1 MSVLDHLW
9 AMPGVYWG
17 LGRGP
22 NTDFVSRV
30 SVQPHDDGSVTLD
43 YEAWSQDEGLQHAE
57 AMRLCH
63 APGDPHDPERVVLL
77 ATSDGDDDTMTFRE
91 GESGVFGSTGQDRVG
106 LVLVPDDGRLAFSW
120 WWPDEN
126 GVLSQQSRA
135 ELTLLRPLV
144 SPPPS
149 LVTQELPGLE
159 GSQEVRPE
167 TSNGSVEGGAEAE
180 VEPGGASPEPTHVTT
195 DESASVAGPSVVQTP
210 GPAPTPGQA
219 DELLGG
225 DAAVPVEAALAGSPA
240 APPPEVPWPG
250 IVVLAGNG
258 TGVVA
263 QRLAERLTRAAV
275 VRTDLFDK
283 AVRGSD
289 AANVDRALR
298 HRITIA
304 VTNGYARSGHPVILH
319 GAAARGDHAELV
331 DELRTAGLA
340 PVRLVDVADGEDY
353 GEVARRLID
362 GD

>member
-1 MSVLDHLW
+1 MSVLEHLW

-30 SVQPHDDGSVTLD
+30 AVTPQDDGSVTLD
-43 YEAWSQDEGLQHAE
+43 YEAWSHDEGLQHAE
-57 AMRLCH
+57 AIRLCR
-63 APGDPHDPERVVLL
+63 APGEADRVVLM
-77 ATSDGDDDTMTFRE
+77 ATSDGNDDTMTFRE
-91 GESGVFGSTGQDRVG
+91 GDSGVFGSTGADRVG
-106 LVLVPDDGRLAFSW
+106 LVLVPDDERLAFSW

-126 GVLSQQSRA
+126 GVLAQQSRA

-144 SPPPS
+144 TPPPS
-149 LVTQELPGLE
+149 L
-159 GSQEVRPE
+159 
-167 TSNGSVEGGAEAE
+167 
-180 VEPGGASPEPTHVTT
+180 H
-195 DESASVAGPSVVQTP
+195 AGPFDTP
-210 GPAPTPGQA
+210 EVGARSHPAAAESRGDGPGDA
-219 DELLGG
+219 DE
-225 DAAVPVEAALAGSPA
+225 PAALAGDHRGHEGDEDRGSAEQAETEPL
-240 APPPEVPWPG
+240 PEVPWPG

-289 AANVDRALR
+289 AVTVDAALR

-304 VTNGYARSGHPVILH
+304 VAHGYARSGHPVILH
-319 GAAARGDHAELV
+319 GAAPRDDHAQLV
-331 DELRTAGLA
+331 DELRSTGLT

>member
-9 AMPGVYWG
+9 AMPGVFWG

-30 SVQPHDDGSVTLD
+30 AVVPHDDGSVTLD
-43 YEAWSQDEGLQHAE
+43 YEAWSNDEGLQHAE
-57 AMRLCH
+57 AMRMCR
-63 APGDPHDPERVVLL
+63 APDGSGRVVLM
-77 ATSDGDDDTMTFRE
+77 ATSDGNDDTMTFRE
-91 GESGVFGSTGQDRVG
+91 GESGVFGSTGLDRVG

-120 WWPDEN
+120 WWPDED
-126 GVLSQQSRA
+126 GVLAQQSHA

-144 SPPPS
+144 RPPAS
-149 LVTQELPGLE
+149 L
-159 GSQEVRPE
+159 
-167 TSNGSVEGGAEAE
+167 GGATEHTEPSDQAE
-180 VEPGGASPEPTHVTT
+180 EVTRLHGQNEGADKTGQPAQRPGAAPSPIGTVDTGETALLA
-195 DESASVAGPSVVQTP
+195 DDVAIL
-210 GPAPTPGQA
+210 A
-219 DELLGG
+219 D
-225 DAAVPVEAALAGSPA
+225 DAQDDQDAPA
-240 APPPEVPWPG
+240 ADGETPALIAEVPWPG

-289 AANVDRALR
+289 AAAVDPALR

-304 VTNGYARSGHPVILH
+304 VTRGYASSGHPVILH
-319 GAAARGDHAELV
+319 GAAARGDHAQLV
-331 DELRTAGLA
+331 EELRTTGLA

-362 GD
+362 GE

>member
-9 AMPGVYWG
+9 AMPGVFWG

-30 SVQPHDDGSVTLD
+30 AVVRHDDGSVTLD
-43 YEAWSQDEGLQHAE
+43 YEAWSNDEGLQHAE
-57 AMRLCH
+57 AMRMCRT
-63 APGDPHDPERVVLL
+63 PDGTGRVVLM
-77 ATSDGDDDTMTFRE
+77 ATSDGGDDTMTFRE
-91 GESGVFGSTGQDRVG
+91 GESGVFGSTGLDRVG

-126 GVLSQQSRA
+126 GVLSQQSHA

-144 SPPPS
+144 LPPPS
-149 LVTQELPGLE
+149 LAPDVPSLQPSEAASDEGDAVETHRGRHEGTERDGERTREPLGTSPDSTVGLAE
-159 GSQEVRPE
+159 THEPVETPE
-167 TSNGSVEGGAEAE
+167 T
-180 VEPGGASPEPTHVTT
+180 PEIAVLA
-195 DESASVAGPSVVQTP
+195 DDADRP
-210 GPAPTPGQA
+210 GPERA
-219 DELLGG
+219 
-225 DAAVPVEAALAGSPA
+225 AALL
-240 APPPEVPWPG
+240 PEVPWPG

-289 AANVDRALR
+289 AAAADPALR

-304 VTNGYARSGHPVILH
+304 VTHGYASSGHPVILH
-319 GAAARGDHAELV
+319 GAAARGDHAQLV
-331 DELRTAGLA
+331 DELRTTGLT

-362 GD
+362 GE

>member
-9 AMPGVYWG
+9 AMPGVFWG

-30 SVQPHDDGSVTLD
+30 AVVRHDDGSVTLD
-43 YEAWSQDEGLQHAE
+43 YEAWSNDEGLQHAE
-57 AMRLCH
+57 AMRMCRV
-63 APGDPHDPERVVLL
+63 PDDSGRVVLM
-77 ATSDGDDDTMTFRE
+77 ATSDGSDDTMTFRE
-91 GESGVFGSTGQDRVG
+91 GESGVFGSTGLDRVG

-126 GVLSQQSRA
+126 GVLSQQSHA

-144 SPPPS
+144 MPPPS
-149 LVTQELPGLE
+149 LAPQVPSLQPPEAASDEGHAIEAHRGRHEVTGQDREPVGISPDSTVGLAE
-159 GSQEVRPE
+159 TPTTPE
-167 TSNGSVEGGAEAE
+167 AARVAE
-180 VEPGGASPEPTHVTT
+180 VPEIAVL
-195 DESASVAGPSVVQTP
+195 
-210 GPAPTPGQA
+210 A
-219 DELLGG
+219 DDV
-225 DAAVPVEAALAGSPA
+225 DAASAERAA
-240 APPPEVPWPG
+240 APLPEVPWPG

-289 AANVDRALR
+289 AAAADPALR

-304 VTNGYARSGHPVILH
+304 VTQGYASSGHPVILH
-319 GAAARGDHAELV
+319 GAAARGDHAQLV
-331 DELRTAGLA
+331 DELRTTGLT

-362 GD
+362 GE

>member
-30 SVQPHDDGSVTLD
+30 AVVPQDDGSVTLD

-57 AMRLCH
+57 AIRLCRT
-63 APGDPHDPERVVLL
+63 PGNDDRVVLM
-77 ATSDGDDDTMTFRE
+77 ATSDGNDDTMTFRE
-91 GESGVFGSTGQDRVG
+91 GDSGVFGSTGADRVG
-106 LVLVPDDGRLAFSW
+106 LVLVPDDERLAFSW

-126 GVLSQQSRA
+126 GVLAQQSRA
-135 ELTLLRPLV
+135 ELTRLRPLV
-144 SPPPS
+144 TPPPS
-149 LVTQELPGLE
+149 LHTRAPVDTPEAGAAGPPAAEPVAAGVPADDEAAHHAGGHRGAGPDDQRPDQQG
-159 GSQEVRPE
+159 GPE
-167 TSNGSVEGGAEAE
+167 TE
-180 VEPGGASPEPTHVTT
+180 
-195 DESASVAGPSVVQTP
+195 
-210 GPAPTPGQA
+210 
-219 DELLGG
+219 
-225 DAAVPVEAALAGSPA
+225 
-240 APPPEVPWPG
+240 PPPEVPWPG

-289 AANVDRALR
+289 AVTVDPVLR
-298 HRITIA
+298 HQITIA
-304 VTNGYARSGHPVILH
+304 VAHGYARSGHPVILH
-319 GAAARGDHAELV
+319 GAASRSDHAQLV
-331 DELRTAGLA
+331 DELRTAGLT

>member
-9 AMPGVYWG
+9 TMPGVYWG

-22 NTDFVSRV
+22 NTDFVCRV
-30 SVQPHDDGSVTLD
+30 AVATQDDGSVTLD

-57 AMRLCH
+57 AMRLCRV
-63 APGDPHDPERVVLL
+63 PGDDDRILL
-77 ATSDGDDDTMTFRE
+77 MATSDGSDDTMTFRE

-126 GVLSQQSRA
+126 GVLAQQSRT
-135 ELTLLRPLV
+135 ELTLLRALV
-144 SPPPS
+144 PPPPS
-149 LVTQELPGLE
+149 LHAQPAREISRDDEASGDDDRGPDEAAPADDNGDLADSAGLVADSEPDADTGAGSTASEGLPAAG
-159 GSQEVRPE
+159 
-167 TSNGSVEGGAEAE
+167 
-180 VEPGGASPEPTHVTT
+180 
-195 DESASVAGPSVVQTP
+195 VAL
-210 GPAPTPGQA
+210 GPALP
-219 DELLGG
+219 D
-225 DAAVPVEAALAGSPA
+225 
-240 APPPEVPWPG
+240 VPWPG
-250 IVVLAGNG
+250 IVVLSGNG

-289 AANVDRALR
+289 AATVDPALR
-298 HRITIA
+298 HRIAIA
-304 VTNGYARSGHPVILH
+304 VTHGYARSGHPVILH
-319 GAAARGDHAELV
+319 GGASRVDHAQLV
-331 DELRTAGLA
+331 DELRTAGLT
-340 PVRLVDVADGEDY
+340 PVRLVDVAEGEDY

>member
-1 MSVLDHLW
+1 MTVLDHLW
-9 AMPGVYWG
+9 TMPGVYWG

-22 NTDFVSRV
+22 NSDFVSRV
-30 SVQPHDDGSVTLD
+30 AVQPQDDGSVTLD
-43 YEAWSQDEGLQHAE
+43 YEAWSSDEGLQHAE
-57 AMRLCH
+57 AMRMCRTPQD
-63 APGDPHDPERVVLL
+63 ADRVVLM
-77 ATSDGDDDTMTFRE
+77 ATSDGTDDTMVFRE
-91 GESGVFGSTGQDRVG
+91 GDSGVFGSTGADRVG
-106 LVLVPDDGRLAFSW
+106 LVLVPDDGRLGFSW

-126 GVLSQQSRA
+126 GVLAQQSRA

-144 SPPPS
+144 TPPGSLHAPAPAEPS
-149 LVTQELPGLE
+149 
-159 GSQEVRPE
+159 SQPD
-167 TSNGSVEGGAEAE
+167 
-180 VEPGGASPEPTHVTT
+180 EPTPEP
-195 DESASVAGPSVVQTP
+195 
-210 GPAPTPGQA
+210 
-219 DELLGG
+219 L
-225 DAAVPVEAALAGSPA
+225 
-240 APPPEVPWPG
+240 PEVPWPG

-289 AANVDRALR
+289 ASTVDPALR

-304 VTNGYARSGHPVILH
+304 VAHGYALSGHPVILH
-319 GAAARGDHAELV
+319 GAAARGDHALLV
-331 DELRTAGLA
+331 DELRAAGLT

>member
-30 SVQPHDDGSVTLD
+30 AVLPHDDGSVTLD
-43 YEAWSQDEGLQHAE
+43 YEAWSHDEGLQHAE
-57 AMRLCH
+57 AIRMCRSPDD
-63 APGDPHDPERVVLL
+63 ADRVILM
-77 ATSDGDDDTMTFRE
+77 ATSDGNDDTMTFRE
-91 GESGVFGSTGQDRVG
+91 GDSGVFGSTGHDRVG
-106 LVLVPDDGRLAFSW
+106 LVLVPDDERLAFSW

-126 GVLSQQSRA
+126 GVLAQQSRA

-144 SPPPS
+144 TPPPS
-149 LVTQELPGLE
+149 LHAAPADTPEVGGKSAPTATE
-159 GSQEVRPE
+159 GV
-167 TSNGSVEGGAEAE
+167 GDAG
-180 VEPGGASPEPTHVTT
+180 
-195 DESASVAGPSVVQTP
+195 SASADTRTGPGDEPDEDAGDHRAD
-210 GPAPTPGQA
+210 GGNEDHGAGQQA
-219 DELLGG
+219 TGETE
-225 DAAVPVEAALAGSPA
+225 PV
-240 APPPEVPWPG
+240 PEVPWPG

-289 AANVDRALR
+289 AVTADAVLR

-304 VTNGYARSGHPVILH
+304 VAHGYARSGHPVILH
-319 GAAARGDHAELV
+319 GAAPRDDHAQLV
-331 DELRTAGLA
+331 DELQAAGLH

-362 GD
+362 GDRTS

>member
-9 AMPGVYWG
+9 AMPGVFWG

-30 SVQPHDDGSVTLD
+30 AVFPHDDGSVTLD
-43 YEAWSQDEGLQHAE
+43 YEAWSNDEGLQHAE
-57 AMRLCH
+57 AMRMCRT
-63 APGDPHDPERVVLL
+63 PDNTGRVVLM
-77 ATSDGDDDTMTFRE
+77 ATSDGSDDTMTFRE
-91 GESGVFGSTGQDRVG
+91 GESGVFGSTGMDRVG

-126 GVLSQQSRA
+126 GVLSQQSHA

-144 SPPPS
+144 MPPPS
-149 LVTQELPGLE
+149 LAPEVPSLQLSEAASAE
-159 GSQEVRPE
+159 GRPAATPRGRHEGTGARREQTVEVLA
-167 TSNGSVEGGAEAE
+167 T
-180 VEPGGASPEPTHVTT
+180 SPEP
-195 DESASVAGPSVVQTP
+195 SP
-210 GPAPTPGQA
+210 GTAEAPETATLA
-219 DELLGG
+219 DEAH
-225 DAAVPVEAALAGSPA
+225 DADAEAPEEATPAL
-240 APPPEVPWPG
+240 PEVPWPG

-289 AANVDRALR
+289 AAAADPALR

-304 VTNGYARSGHPVILH
+304 VTHGYASSGHPVILH
-319 GAAARGDHAELV
+319 GAAARGDHAQLV
-331 DELRTAGLA
+331 DELRTTGLT

-362 GD
+362 GE